1 MARLVYTSKFKRLII
16 YIIGIFIIYKFF
28 SKLRHRPKKQEPE
41 VLKPD
46 INLNLYGPKRVLKF
60 TPQLKEKKNVFH
72 FVTHNNPKTELQN
85 YSKIIGFNLTQIDKM
100 EEGINICEPGNK
112 NCNEKVEAICKGYD
126 YLVFSN
132 VIYEAK
138 PFIKANCKAKILL
151 HLTNPFDESVPET
164 EKDGFKNLLRKALNT
179 DKVTF
184 LIPFKVYLYQACE
197 EGLYIQKYVNMRS
210 SIYSPNS
217 KNTIYKTLSETK
229 PDINQTIAVF
239 NRYFQDSLVI
249 KAFQEAEIPYEI
261 LNHDNVNPEIL
272 SRYKAVIQMPYIP
285 ASFSLLENICN
296 EVILYVP
303 TKEFLKELHTQYP
316 GEIEMS
322 GYRRYLDLQKDKYSM
337 IYECYDADLT
347 PHIIYFSSWKDLTS
361 KLGRFSDRSRESMLE
376 RNREFTIYQQHE
388 NIYLWKTLLGYGTE
402 TIASLIVHDDI
413 PYCQMKSKDERNKL
427 RNQQRRIEI
436 AGRKKKKPSKKNY
449 ANQYS

>member
-1 MARLVYTSKFKRLII
+1 MARLVYTS
-16 YIIGIFIIYKFF
+16 IFIIYKLL
-28 SKLRHRPKKQEPE
+28 SKLTHSRPKKPEPE

-60 TPQLKEKKNVFH
+60 TPQQKEKKNVFH
-72 FVTHNNPKTELQN
+72 FATHVNPKTEIKK
-85 YSKIIGFNLTQIDKM
+85 YSTKIGFNLTQVDKM
-100 EEGINICEPGNK
+100 EEGINVCEQGNK
-112 NCNEKVEAICKGYD
+112 NCNEKVEAMCKGYD

-151 HLTNPFDESVPET
+151 HLTNPYDESVPET
-164 EKDGFKNLLRKALNT
+164 EKEGFKNLLKKAINA

-184 LIPFKVYLYQACE
+184 LVPFKVYLYHACE
-197 EGLYIQKYVNMRS
+197 EGLNIQKYVNMRS
-210 SIYSPNS
+210 SIYSPNNQNS
-217 KNTIYKTLSETK
+217 YIQTLEETK
-229 PDINQTIAVF
+229 PNLNQSIGVF
-239 NRYFQDSLVI
+239 NHNFQDSLVI

-261 LNHDNVNPEIL
+261 INYDNVSPEL
-272 SRYKAVIQMPYIP
+272 LAKYKAVIKMPNTP
-285 ASFSLLENICN
+285 APFSLLENICN

-303 TKEFLKELHTQYP
+303 TREFLKELHTQYP

-322 GYRRYLDLQKDKYSM
+322 GYRRYLDLPKDKYSM
-337 IYECYDADLT
+337 IYECYDSDLT
-347 PHIIYFSSWKDLTS
+347 PHIIYFTSWKDLTS
-361 KLGRFSDRSRESMLE
+361 KLERFNERNKESMLD
-376 RNREFTIYQQHE
+376 RNREFTIYQEHE

-402 TIASLIVHDDI
+402 TISSLLVHDDI

-436 AGRKKKKPSKKNY
+436 AGRKKKKPIKKNY